1 MATVTVYRFRV
12 FDPELQQW
20 VTAPFRATEPA
31 IQSFGGTA
39 LRDTALSVDTAM
51 VAPTGVERMKARQE
65 AMRDALTAADA
76 ALKSAEAAPRA
87 EAPERRVEA
96 PASAAAPAAV

>member
-31 IQSFGGTA
+31 IQSFGGA
-39 LRDTALSVDTAM
+39 AMAETALSIDASLVTA
-51 VAPTGVERMKARQE
+51 TGVERMKAREE

-76 ALKSAEAAPRA
+76 ALKSAEPL
-87 EAPERRVEA
+87 PRVETGEKRPETVA
-96 PASAAAPAAV
+96 ASAVA